1 MKVFDHK
8 FSQLSIT
15 STDLQGKIMTF
26 VGCFFLR
33 YCKMF
38 LRLQRINNVSKF
50 SSYKASFH
58 RVIIFNVYQRL
69 AETKQANTFSRKLSP
84 VPENRVSNG
93 IQDCMKSVLIQSYS
107 GPYSARMQ
115 QNTDQNNS
123 EYGHF
128 LRSATK

>member
-15 STDLQGKIMTF
+15 STDLQGRIITF

-33 YCKMF
+33 CYKMF
-38 LRLQRINNVSKF
+38 LRLQRINICKF
-50 SSYKASFH
+50 SSNKASFH

-69 AETKQANTFSRKLSP
+69 AETKQANTFSGKLSP

-93 IQDCMKSVLIQSYS
+93 IQHCMKSVLIRSYS
-107 GPYSARMQ
+107 GPYSARMR
-115 QNTDQNNS
+115 QNMDQNNS

-128 LRSATK
+128 LCSATK